1 MAEVE
6 YLDDSLL
13 NTSVSMK
20 GVDYES
26 IESGGQPSPGQHLA
40 KIKKVKAQKQDW
52 KDYTGAQAVIL
63 FTIIDGPDKGK
74 SAYDRIPIEHEKE
87 EDWKKNKRLLVAKRA
102 GFISREDK
110 ATVNVNW
117 KLLEGM
123 TFLIELE
130 ANDYEDKVTKQI
142 KHGIQLNPF
151 KSYLDPAT
159 YKAAGNAGGQTTAG
173 TSKAPAKY
181 ADI

>member
-1 MAEVE
+1 MADVD
-6 YLDDSLL
+6 YLDDSELVGSEKL
-13 NTSVSMK
+13 Q
-20 GVDYES
+20 GVNYDD
-26 IESGGQPSPGQHLA
+26 IESGGRPSPGQHLA

-52 KDYTGAQAVIL
+52 DKYTGKQVVVL
-63 FTIIDGPDKGK
+63 FTIVDGPDKGK
-74 SAYDRIPIEHEKE
+74 AAYDRIPLPHEQE

-110 ATVNVNW
+110 ETVSINW

-130 ANDYEDKVTKQI
+130 PNEYEDKKTGTK
-142 KHGIQLNPF
+142 KTSIQLNPF

-159 YKAAGNAGGQTTAG
+159 ATGATG
-173 TSKAPAKY
+173 TAPAGAAASSDKY
-181 ADI
+181 GDI